1 VLVEATFLDE
11 EEEPVVDG
19 IPTSYLSKAR
29 LVLNDESNN
38 LLLSKS
44 FKSLSAV
51 EVAPALCTVPSA
63 EGYPDPTN
71 PVDPAL

>member
-1 VLVEATFLDE
+1 M
-11 EEEPVVDG
+11 VVG
-19 IPTSYLSKAR
+19 IPTSYPWAR
-29 LVLNDESNN
+29 LVLKDESKN
-38 LLLSKS
+38 LSLSKS

-51 EVAPALCTVPSA
+51 EEVLVPSA